1 MAQINKE
8 KVLKIAGIVG
18 NVLIWVFVA
27 FSLLIT
33 ILVFAAQGS
42 EDGIPSVFGKSLITI
57 ETPSMEDTYKEG
69 DLVFMTKIDDE
80 AKKNLKPGDIIT
92 YHAPIDINKDG
103 KVGDINT
110 HRVHSNDT
118 EHLTIVTKGDNCLI
132 PDNEGDTPYTL
143 HYSDIIGI
151 CEEDDKLTGVGN
163 VIKFLRSS
171 LGFFLCIVLPLILF
185 FIFEL
190 YNFLKLILKERA
202 KKAPV
207 SAETEEEIKR
217 RAIEEYIKAQ
227 QAAQAAENEATEQSS
242 DAKEEKS
249 AEQADNSDN

>member
-92 YHAPIDINKDG
+92 YHAPIDIDKDG
-103 KVGDINT
+103 KIGDINT
-110 HRVHSNDT
+110 HRVVSNDT
-118 EHLTIVTKGDNCLI
+118 ELLKIVTKGDNNLLR
-132 PDNEGDTPYTL
+132 DNEGDTPYTL

-227 QAAQAAENEATEQSS
+227 QAAKAAENEATEQSS